1 MRCERNI
8 WPTLSASL
16 FIFVLFNLQVIS
28 EDRLMRSLEAM
39 RQPAEQ
45 EERQEPAAEEGTNAH
60 LSIYY
65 PYDQF

>member
-1 MRCERNI
+1 
-8 WPTLSASL
+8 
-16 FIFVLFNLQVIS
+16 
-28 EDRLMRSLEAM
+28 MRSLEAM

-65 PYDQF
+65 PYDQFNKVDTIIFLQ